1 MIERISLASPILNL
15 SILKLG
21 PTRLI
26 ISSMCG
32 VNVNCQSRMVPS
44 SLEVGLNLMAFAL
57 TMMVGWL
64 RGVFGVPG
72 HTRARLLPR
81 GQIIKVELLAI
92 G

>member
-1 MIERISLASPILNL
+1 MIEGISLASPILNV

-32 VNVNCQSRMVPS
+32 VNVSCQSGAEQPGSGVELDGFCSNHDGWSVPD
-44 SLEVGLNLMAFAL
+44 
-57 TMMVGWL
+57 
-64 RGVFGVPG
+64 VFGVSG

-81 GQIIKVELLAI
+81 GQIIEVVLLAI
-92 G
+92 E